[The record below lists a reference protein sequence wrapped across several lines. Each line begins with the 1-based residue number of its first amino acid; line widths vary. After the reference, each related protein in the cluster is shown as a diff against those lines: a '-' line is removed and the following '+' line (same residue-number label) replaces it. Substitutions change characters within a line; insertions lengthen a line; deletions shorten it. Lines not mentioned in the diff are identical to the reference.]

1 MPHEVIFVVANRDS
15 GKTTNL
21 IKILESRFPQA
32 KVCGVLSLAN
42 KKKTCYRLK
51 DLASKEERVVMDMHP
66 IEGAA
71 NFGRFH
77 VDQAVFDWAN
87 ESILDDLEKSDVA
100 VFDEIGRIELLGGGL
115 APSFKHALEI
125 SGITILTAVRTQF
138 VPEVLSCFDLQ
149 QEDVVLY
156 PCL

>member
-1 MPHEVIFVVANRDS
+1 MPHELIFVVADRDS

-21 IKILESRFPQA
+21 TRLLESRFPHA

-42 KKKTCYRLK
+42 EGKTCYRLK
-51 DLASKEERVVMDMHP
+51 DLASNEERLVMDMNP
-66 IEGAA
+66 IKGASH
-71 NFGRFH
+71 FGRFH

-87 ESILDDLEKSDVA
+87 ASILKVLGESDVV
-100 VFDEIGRIELLGGGL
+100 VFDEIGRMELLGGGL
-115 APSFKHALEI
+115 AQAFRQALKV
-125 SGITILTAVRTQF
+125 SDLTVLAAVRTQF